1 MHRLLVLKVHNK
13 DEKLVSESRLCT
25 NRFSGNHKEA
35 GGEESRSLC
44 KKQKGTKSLIFMN
57 LKDYFCPFYNF

>member
-13 DEKLVSESRLCT
+13 DEKVVFESRLCT
-25 NRFSGNHKEA
+25 SRFSGNHKEA

-44 KKQKGTKSLIFMN
+44 KKQKGTKSLRFMN
-57 LKDYFCPFYNF
+57 LMDYFCHFYTF

>member
-13 DEKLVSESRLCT
+13 DENVVFESRLCT

-44 KKQKGTKSLIFMN
+44 KKQKGTKSLRS
-57 LKDYFCPFYNF
+57 